1 MHANDFEYY
10 RAESVDAAIELLADH
25 DGAELVAGSH
35 GLLPRMRTGEESPPV
50 LVDINSVDE
59 FSAIE
64 NSSGEVSVG
73 ALATHAEIA
82 ASEVVQEYAPA
93 LSDAA
98 SEVGDRQV
106 RNGGTIGGNLAHGD
120 ARADHP
126 AAVLALNGLLSV
138 RGPNGERSIDASD
151 LFQGHFE
158 TAVGD
163 HEVVTE
169 LRIPVNDNTSS
180 TYLKHRNPLSGYP
193 LVGVAAWVRTGDGSI
208 EDIRVAATGSMPY
221 PMRLETVEDELKN
234 ATLEEGIEETIVT
247 AAGRAVETID
257 EDDIRS
263 DVQASSAYCSH
274 LLSVYSERVLRATL
288 DLSEG

>member
-1 MHANDFEYY
+1 MHTSDFEYY
-10 RAESVDAAIELLADH
+10 RAESVDEAIELLADH
-25 DGAELVAGSH
+25 DGTELVAGSH
-35 GLLPRMRTGEESPPV
+35 GLLPRMRTGEEAPPA

-59 FSAIE
+59 LSVIE
-64 NSSGEVSVG
+64 NSHGELSVG
-73 ALATHAEIA
+73 ALTTHAEIA
-82 ASEVVQEYAPA
+82 ASGPIQEHAPA

-126 AAVLALNGLLSV
+126 AAVLALGGSLSV
-138 RGPNGERSIDASD
+138 RGPNGERSIDADD

-169 LRIPVNDNTSS
+169 LQIPINDSTSS

-193 LVGVAAWVRTGDGSI
+193 LVGVAAWVRTDSDEI
-208 EDIRVAATGSMPY
+208 EDIRVAATGSTPH
-221 PMRLETVEDELKN
+221 PMRLEGVEDELKN
-234 ATLEEGIEETIVT
+234 ATIEEGTVVN
-247 AAGRAVETID
+247 AAGRAAETID
-257 EDDIRS
+257 KDDIRS
-263 DVQASSAYCSH
+263 DVQASPAYCSH
-274 LLSVYSERVLRATL
+274 LLSVYSERVLRAAL
-288 DLSEG
+288 DLGEG

>member
-10 RAESVDAAIELLADH
+10 RAESVDEAIELLADH

-35 GLLPRMRTGEESPPV
+35 GLLPRMRTGEESPPA

-59 FSAIE
+59 LSAIE
-64 NSSGEVSVG
+64 NSHGELSVG

-82 ASEVVQEYAPA
+82 ASEAIQERAPA

-98 SEVGDRQV
+98 NEVGDRQV

-126 AAVLALNGLLSV
+126 AAVLALGGSLSV
-138 RGPNGERSIDASD
+138 RGPDGERSIDARD
-151 LFQGHFE
+151 LFQDHFE

-163 HEVVTE
+163 NEVGTE
-169 LRIPVNDNTSS
+169 LRVPVNDNASS

-193 LVGVAAWVRTGDGSI
+193 LVGVAAWVRTNSGSI
-208 EDIRVAATGSMPY
+208 EDIRVAATGSTPH
-221 PMRLETVEDELKN
+221 PMRLEGVEDELEN
-234 ATLEEGIEETIVT
+234 ATIEEEVVVT
-247 AAGRAVETID
+247 AAGRAAETID
-257 EDDIRS
+257 KNDIRP
-263 DVQASSAYCSH
+263 DVQASAAYCSH
-274 LLSVYSERVLRATL
+274 LLSVYSERVLRAIL
-288 DLSEG
+288 DLREG